1 MANWQRTP
9 LENGALYTAEDSLC
23 AILGEYA
30 SPLFEADCPYWVVQP
45 RYGAKTWRVEAPSLE
60 EAIRWAEGQL

>member
-9 LENGALYTAEDSLC
+9 LENGALYTADDSLC
-23 AILGEYA
+23 AILGEYP

-45 RYGAKTWRVEAPSLE
+45 RYGAKTWRVEVPSLD
-60 EAIRWAEGQL
+60 EALRWAEGQL